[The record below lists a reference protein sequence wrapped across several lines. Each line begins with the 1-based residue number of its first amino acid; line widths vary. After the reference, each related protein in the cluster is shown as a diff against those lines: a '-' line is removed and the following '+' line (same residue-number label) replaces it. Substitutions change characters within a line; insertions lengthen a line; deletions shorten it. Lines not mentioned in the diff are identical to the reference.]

1 MSNYNQLKI
10 TYQGGQ
16 ETAITLTSSTIQ
28 DFEYQYQ
35 NIISVEVP
43 EIVETIGEYAFC
55 DNNGLSSIV
64 LNEGL
69 QTIGNQAFQHGLYTA
84 VTIPSTVTSIGMNAF
99 NMSVEQ
105 SKDKHPFT
113 VTCLAATPPTL
124 DDDEGITFSIPEY
137 LQAIY
142 VPAESVDAYKAASN
156 WANYASKIQAIPEP
170 PKPVR
175 YIQTFETAADWYGAY
190 ADNKLGAPFVV
201 YLEDEQR
208 IVWNEVPEPPAPDYS
223 TMPLTFEIL
232 SGGNI
237 YWVDNKES
245 KPQISIQYSI
255 NGGSW
260 EEMPWR
266 LYVNTGDLVQF
277 RGDNQSYEGTHLVT
291 STGVA
296 EYNIYGNIM
305 SLVDSTGYTGV
316 TSVAPFAFSGFFSA
330 QNYYDSLIH
339 SAEHLVLPATTLGN
353 SCYQGM
359 FFGCSAM
366 TTAPVILPAT
376 TLAEACYEHMF
387 NYCTGLTSA
396 PELPATTL
404 VSRCYS
410 EMFANCTSLTAA
422 PELPATGYIP
432 DNACYEMMFYRC
444 SNLNYIKCLG
454 TYNRYGGG
462 TMMWT
467 SNVAASGTFV
477 KYPGVE
483 WASGDD
489 GIPTGWTVIDADI

>member
-1 MSNYNQLKI
+1 MEK
-10 TYQGGQ
+10 
-16 ETAITLTSSTIQ
+16 
-28 DFEYQYQ
+28 
-35 NIISVEVP
+35 
-43 EIVETIGEYAFC
+43 
-55 DNNGLSSIV
+55 
-64 LNEGL
+64 
-69 QTIGNQAFQHGLYTA
+69 
-84 VTIPSTVTSIGMNAF
+84 
-99 NMSVEQ
+99 
-105 SKDKHPFT
+105 
-113 VTCLAATPPTL
+113 
-124 DDDEGITFSIPEY
+124 
-137 LQAIY
+137 
-142 VPAESVDAYKAASN
+142 
-156 WANYASKIQAIPEP
+156 
-170 PKPVR
+170 R
-175 YIQTFETAADWYGAY
+175 YIQTFETGESLQEAL
-190 ADNKLGAPFVV
+190 DNNELGKPYVA

-223 TMPLTFEIL
+223 GMPLTFEIL
-232 SGGNI
+232 SGGYI
-237 YWVDNKES
+237 YWVDNNES
-245 KPQISIQYSI
+245 QPQISIQYSL
-255 NGGSW
+255 NGGPW
-260 EEMPWR
+260 EEMPWKLGR
-266 LYVNTGDLVQF
+266 LDGDILRQLNAGDIVQF

-305 SLVDSTGYTGV
+305 SLIDSTGYTGV
-316 TSVAPFAFSGFFSA
+316 TSVAPSAFAYFFSA
-330 QNYYDSLIH
+330 PSESYVSLVH
-339 SAEHLVLPATTLGN
+339 SAEHLVLPATTLGSN
-353 SCYQGM
+353 CYQGM

-376 TLAEACYEHMF
+376 TLAEACYEYMF

-410 EMFANCTSLTAA
+410 QMFANCTSLTAA

-489 GIPTGWTVIDADI
+489 GIPNGWTVENATV